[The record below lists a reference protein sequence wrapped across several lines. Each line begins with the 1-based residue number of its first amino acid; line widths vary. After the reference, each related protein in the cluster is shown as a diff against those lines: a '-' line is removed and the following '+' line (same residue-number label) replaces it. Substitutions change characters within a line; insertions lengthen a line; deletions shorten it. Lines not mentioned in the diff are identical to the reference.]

1 MYYIGVNMNPL
12 QTGIFVLRTDH
23 FDDTVA
29 HLYEHLFIAR
39 FKKLLIEKYKI
50 ITPYGWLDG
59 EAFSDVVFLDFGF
72 YQNEA
77 KQLFE
82 SYVQSDHV
90 FTHDE
95 IQHELKRMG
104 AELGL
109 KLEPK
114 DYNQVTEELRKID
127 KIGFTDIKEVDPAI
141 LDTRDFKGSKI
152 ILEKAAKQSYVDYTV
167 TAGLTDLT
175 LEESLVFLRSL
186 PIIYDLIDSVVYDQ
200 EAYGDT
206 KSYPLINTQNTM
218 GAMAIYTF
226 QKDYFSEEKLLKNLK
241 TAFFQFGQMNRNVFE
256 EWLQAYLKS
265 FVNVKNWHTLTIDYY
280 RYTGILTS
288 REAVVA
294 KMTPEA
300 VLDLFSKLTF
310 EITKTTDE
318 HRVICY

>member
-1 MYYIGVNMNPL
+1 MYYRDNMNPL
-12 QTGIFVLRTDH
+12 QTGILVLRTDH

-29 HLYEHLFIAR
+29 HLYEHLFIAK
-39 FKKLLIEKYKI
+39 FKKLLADKYKI

-59 EAFSDVVFLDFGF
+59 ETFSDVIFLDFGF
-72 YQNEA
+72 YQNEV

-82 SYVQSDHV
+82 SYTQSDHV

-104 AELGL
+104 AELGV

-127 KIGFTDIKEVDPAI
+127 EIGFTDVKKMDPVI
-141 LDTRDFKGSKI
+141 LDATAFRGSKI
-152 ILEKAAKQSYVDYTV
+152 ISEKAAKQSYVDYTV

-186 PIIYDLIDSVVYDQ
+186 PIIYDLIDSIVYAQ

-206 KSYPLINTQNTM
+206 KSYPLSNTQNTM

-226 QKDYFSEEKLLKNLK
+226 QKDSFSEEKLLKNLK
-241 TAFFQFGQMNRNVFE
+241 TAFFQFGQMNRDLFG

-265 FVNVKNWHTLTIDYY
+265 FVNAKNWHTLTIDYY

-318 HRVICY
+318 HKEICY

>member
-206 KSYPLINTQNTM
+206 KSYPLSNTQNTM

-226 QKDYFSEEKLLKNLK
+226 QKDSFSEAKLLKNLK
-241 TAFFQFGQMNRNVFE
+241 TAFFQFGQMNRDLFE

-265 FVNVKNWHTLTIDYY
+265 FVNAKNWHTLTIDYY
-280 RYTGILTS
+280 RYTGIITS

-310 EITKTTDE
+310 EISKTTEE
-318 HRVICY
+318 HEDICY